1 MARRDQGPEAG
12 REVQGSKAY
21 FMDDLLREFLTET
34 SESLDTVDNQLVKF
48 EQEPNNAKILDNIFR
63 LVHTIKGTC
72 GFLGLPRLE
81 AIAHAGETLMGK
93 FRDGMPVTAEA
104 VTVILSS
111 IDRIKEILSGLEA
124 TEAEPEGN
132 DRDLIDKLEAM
143 VEQGMASM
151 SASAQPIAS
160 ASAQPI
166 ASGSAQPM
174 PANGSAPA
182 ADSPPLVPEAPA
194 AEAAPAA
201 KEATQGTLV
210 DQTLERP
217 LRPGE
222 VSLDEL
228 ERAFRETAIEAVAP
242 AAKPAAPAAAPVE
255 AKAAAKEHK
264 EPKEAKAAAKKSM
277 ADETVTEGDRIANQ
291 SIRVNVDTLEHLMTM
306 VSELV
311 LTRNQLLEISRR
323 NEDTEFKVPLQ
334 RLSNVTAELQE
345 GVMKTR
351 MQPIG
356 NAWQKLPRIVRDL
369 SSELGKQI
377 ELEMHGADTEL
388 DRQVLDLIKDP
399 LTHMVRNSADHGL
412 ETPAERLAAGKGE
425 QGTIRLSAYH
435 EGGHI
440 IICIADNG
448 RGLNTERI
456 KAKALA
462 NGLVSEAELEKM
474 SEAQVHKF
482 IFAPGFSTAAAVTSV
497 SGRGVG
503 MDVVRTNIDQ
513 IGGTIDIKSVAGE
526 GCSVTIKIP
535 LTLAIVSALIVEAA
549 GDRFAIPQLSVVELV
564 RARANSEHRIERI
577 KDTAVL
583 RLRNKLLP
591 LIHLKKLLKIDD
603 GSTSDPEN
611 GFIVVT
617 QVGSQTFGI
626 VVDGVFHTEEI
637 VVKPMS
643 TKLRHID
650 MFSGNTILGDGAV
663 IMIIDP
669 NGIAKTLGAAGSS
682 AHEMADEH
690 AAHHASSG
698 EQTTSLLVFR
708 AGSTQPK
715 AVPLGLVTR
724 LEELPADKI
733 EFSNGRYMV
742 QYREQLMPLVVM
754 EGVSIASQGA
764 QPILV
769 FADDGRSMG
778 LVVDEIIDIV
788 EERLNIEVGGSGQGI
803 LGSAVIKG
811 QATEVIDV
819 GHFLPMAFADW
830 FTRKEM
836 KPSMASQSVLLVD
849 DSAFFRNMLAPVLKA
864 AGYRV
869 RTAPTAQEGLAA
881 LRSQSFDVVLTDIE
895 MPDMNGFE
903 FAETIRSDHNLG
915 AMPIIGLSALV
926 SPAAIERGRQAGFHD
941 YVAKFDRPG
950 LIAALKEQTA
960 GAAGAAEFGRAA

>member
-1 MARRDQGPEAG
+1 MAAAKAATPEPAAPEA
-12 REVQGSKAY
+12 
-21 FMDDLLREFLTET
+21 
-34 SESLDTVDNQLVKF
+34 
-48 EQEPNNAKILDNIFR
+48 
-63 LVHTIKGTC
+63 
-72 GFLGLPRLE
+72 
-81 AIAHAGETLMGK
+81 
-93 FRDGMPVTAEA
+93 A
-104 VTVILSS
+104 VT
-111 IDRIKEILSGLEA
+111 
-124 TEAEPEGN
+124 EG
-132 DRDLIDKLEAM
+132 I
-143 VEQGMASM
+143 
-151 SASAQPIAS
+151 
-160 ASAQPI
+160 
-166 ASGSAQPM
+166 
-174 PANGSAPA
+174 
-182 ADSPPLVPEAPA
+182 LVP
-194 AEAAPAA
+194 
-201 KEATQGTLV
+201 
-210 DQTLERP
+210 QTLERP

-228 ERAFRETAIEAVAP
+228 ERAFRETAVEVAAPAPVAAAPAPAPQPEPKAEAKP
-242 AAKPAAPAAAPVE
+242 AAKPAAKKTVIEMDAPASDHDS
-255 AKAAAKEHK
+255 K
-264 EPKEAKAAAKKSM
+264 
-277 ADETVTEGDRIANQ
+277 IANQ

-311 LTRNQLLEISRR
+311 LTRNQLLEIVRR
-323 NEDTEFKVPLQ
+323 HEDSEFKVPLQ

-369 SSELGKQI
+369 SGELGKQI

-412 ETPAERLAAGKGE
+412 ETTADRGAAGKPE

-440 IICIADNG
+440 IICIADDG
-448 RGLNTERI
+448 RGLNTEAI

-462 NGLVSEAELEKM
+462 NGIVTEAEVEKM
-474 SEAQVHKF
+474 TEAQIHKF
-482 IFAPGFSTAAAVTSV
+482 IFAPGFSTAAKVTNV

-513 IGGTIDIKSVAGE
+513 IGGTIDVKSVPGE
-526 GCSVTIKIP
+526 GSSFTIKIP

-564 RARANSEHRIERI
+564 RARANSEYRIERI
-577 KDTAVL
+577 KDTPVL

-603 GSTSDPEN
+603 GSESDPAN

-643 TKLRHID
+643 TKLRHIS
-650 MFSGNTILGDGAV
+650 MFSGNTILGDGSV

-669 NGIAKTLGAAGSS
+669 NGIAHALGTSVTQQDIIDENEAMRAA
-682 AHEMADEH
+682 
-690 AAHHASSG
+690 SG
-698 EQTTSLLVFR
+698 DQMTSLLVFR
-708 AGSTQPK
+708 AGSDQPK
-715 AVPLGLVTR
+715 AVPLALVTR
-724 LEELPADKI
+724 LEEIDVAKI
-733 EFSNGRYMV
+733 ERSNGRYMV
-742 QYREQLMPLVVM
+742 QYRDQLMPLVEM
-754 EGVSIASQGA
+754 DGVVLRTSGA

-769 FADDGRSMG
+769 FADDGRAMG
-778 LVVDEIIDIV
+778 LVVDEIVDIV
-788 EERLNIEVGGSGQGI
+788 EERLNIEVASSRDGV

-811 QATEVIDV
+811 MATEVVDV

-830 FTRKEM
+830 FRRKEM
-836 KPSMASQSVLLVD
+836 KPSMHAQSVLLVD
-849 DSAFFRNMLAPVLKA
+849 DSSFFRNMLGPVLKA
-864 AGYRV
+864 AGYR
-869 RTAPTAQEGLAA
+869 PTVVASAQEA
-881 LRSQSFDVVLTDIE
+881 LGILRAGQQFDAILTDIE
-895 MPDMNGFE
+895 MPEMNGFE
-903 FAETIRSDHNLG
+903 FAEAVRGDSKVT
-915 AMPIIGLSALV
+915 ATPIIALSSMI

-960 GAAGAAEFGRAA
+960 ELHQAA

>member
-1 MARRDQGPEAG
+1 
-12 REVQGSKAY
+12 
-21 FMDDLLREFLTET
+21 MDDLLREFLTET
-34 SESLDTVDNQLVKF
+34 NESLDTVDNQLVRF
-48 EQEPNNAKILDNIFR
+48 EQDPNNAKILDNIFR

-81 AIAHAGETLMGK
+81 ALAHAAETLMGK
-93 FRDGMPVTAEA
+93 FRDGLPVTGEA
-104 VTVILSS
+104 VTLILTT
-111 IDRIKEILSGLEA
+111 IDRIKDILGKLEA
-124 TEAEPEGN
+124 TESEPEGV
-132 DRDLIDKLEAM
+132 DQDLIDELQEMA
-143 VEQGMASM
+143 ERGMAAM
-151 SASAQPIAS
+151 SASAASPMAS
-160 ASAQPI
+160 ASAP
-166 ASGSAQPM
+166 
-174 PANGSAPA
+174 APA
-182 ADSPPLVPEAPA
+182 PEVPAEPAPA
-194 AEAAPAA
+194 PARAAV
-201 KEATQGTLV
+201 EGTLV
-210 DQTLERP
+210 PQILERA

-222 VSLDEL
+222 VSLDDL
-228 ERAFRETAIEAVAP
+228 ERAFRETAIEVPSPSLVPAAQPEAVAP
-242 AAKPAAPAAAPVE
+242 KAPAKPVAAKAAETKPVETKSEAAKSAAAKPAA
-255 AKAAAKEHK
+255 
-264 EPKEAKAAAKKSM
+264 KKSAVEVEM
-277 ADETVTEGDRIANQ
+277 PEGDKVANQ

-323 NEDTEFKVPLQ
+323 HEDTEFKVPLQ
-334 RLSNVTAELQE
+334 RLSTVTAELQD

-369 SSELGKQI
+369 ASELGKQI

-412 ETPAERLAAGKGE
+412 ETPAERLQNGKPE
-425 QGTIRLSAYH
+425 LGTIRLSAYH

-440 IICIADNG
+440 VICIADNG

-456 KAKALA
+456 KAKALS
-462 NGLVSEAELEKM
+462 NGLVSEADLEKM
-474 SEAQVHKF
+474 SEAQIHKF
-482 IFAPGFSTAAAVTSV
+482 IFAPGFSTAATVTSV

-513 IGGTIDIKSVAGE
+513 IGGTIEIKSVAGE
-526 GCSVTIKIP
+526 GSSVTIKIP

-549 GDRFAIPQLSVVELV
+549 GDRFAIPQLAVVELV

-577 KDTAVL
+577 KDTPVL

-591 LIHLKKLLKIDD
+591 LLHLKKLLKIDD
-603 GSTSDPEN
+603 GSSSDPEN

-617 QVGSQTFGI
+617 QVGNETFGI

-643 TKLRHID
+643 TKLRHIG

-669 NGIAKTLGAAGSS
+669 NGIAQSLGTS
-682 AHEMADEH
+682 ASAQNQI
-690 AAHHASSG
+690 SG
-698 EQTTSLLVFR
+698 ENAAAVRAASAEQLTSLLVFR

-724 LEELPADKI
+724 LEEIAADKI
-733 EFSNGRYMV
+733 ELSNGRYMV
-742 QYREQLMPLVVM
+742 QYREQLMPLVLM
-754 EGVSIASQGA
+754 EGVDINTTGT

-769 FADDGRSMG
+769 FADDDRAMG

-788 EERLNIEVGGSGQGI
+788 EERLHIEVASSRDGV

-811 QATEVIDV
+811 LATEVIDV
-819 GHFLPMAFADW
+819 GHFLPMAFSDW
-830 FTRKEM
+830 FHRKEM
-836 KPSMASQSVLLVD
+836 RASSTAQSILLVD

-864 AGYRV
+864 AGYKVRV
-869 RTAPTAQEGLAA
+869 ATNAQEGLLA
-881 LRSQSFDVVLTDIE
+881 LRSGQEFDVILTDIE
-895 MPDMNGFE
+895 MPEMNGFE
-903 FAETIRSDHNLG
+903 FAETIKADQKL
-915 AMPIIGLSALV
+915 AATPIIALSSMV
-926 SPAAIERGRQAGFHD
+926 SPAAIERGRLAGFHD

-950 LIAALKEQTA
+950 LIAALKEQTTEMNK
-960 GAAGAAEFGRAA
+960 AA

>member
-1 MARRDQGPEAG
+1 
-12 REVQGSKAY
+12 
-21 FMDDLLREFLTET
+21 MDDLLREFLTET
-34 SESLDTVDNQLVKF
+34 GESLDTVDNQLVRF

-81 AIAHAGETLMGK
+81 ALAHAGETLMGK
-93 FRDGMPVTAEA
+93 FRDGMPVTSDA
-104 VTVILSS
+104 VSLILAS
-111 IDRIKEILSGLEA
+111 IDRIKEILAGLET
-124 TEAEPEGN
+124 TEAEPDGS
-132 DRDLIDKLEAM
+132 DQDLIVQLQEM
-143 VEQGMASM
+143 VERGMAAM
-151 SASAQPIAS
+151 SASAAPIAS
-160 ASAQPI
+160 ASA
-166 ASGSAQPM
+166 A
-174 PANGSAPA
+174 
-182 ADSPPLVPEAPA
+182 PEAPA
-194 AEAAPAA
+194 VV
-201 KEATQGTLV
+201 QGTLV
-210 DQTLERP
+210 PQTLERA

-228 ERAFRETAIEAVAP
+228 ERAFRETAIEVAP
-242 AAKPAAPAAAPVE
+242 PAPAPKQETAP
-255 AKAAAKEHK
+255 
-264 EPKEAKAAAKKSM
+264 AKK
-277 ADETVTEGDRIANQ
+277 AGPKKIITEETSESDRVANQ

-369 SSELGKQI
+369 SGELGKQI

-412 ETPAERLAAGKGE
+412 ETPAERAACGKPE

-448 RGLNTERI
+448 RGLNTQRI
-456 KAKALA
+456 KAKAVA
-462 NGLVSEAELEKM
+462 NGLVSEADLDKM
-474 SEAQVHKF
+474 TEAQIHKF
-482 IFAPGFSTAAAVTSV
+482 IFAPGFSTAASVTSV

-513 IGGTIDIKSVAGE
+513 IGGTIDVKSVAGE
-526 GCSVTIKIP
+526 GSSVTIKIP

-549 GDRFAIPQLSVVELV
+549 GDRFAIPQLAVVELV

-591 LIHLKKLLKIDD
+591 LMHLKKLLKIDD
-603 GSTSDPEN
+603 GSSSDPEN

-626 VVDGVFHTEEI
+626 VVDSVFHTEEI

-643 TKLRHID
+643 TKLRHIE

-669 NGIAKTLGAAGSS
+669 NGIAKALGAAGSA
-682 AHEMADEH
+682 AHEIAEDN
-690 AAHHASSG
+690 AASRASAA
-698 EQTTSLLVFR
+698 EQLTSLLVFR
-708 AGSTQPK
+708 AGTNQPK

-724 LEELPADKI
+724 LEEIAVDKI
-733 EFSNGRYMV
+733 ELSNGRYMV
-742 QYREQLMPLVVM
+742 QYRDQLMPLVQM
-754 EGVSIASQGA
+754 AGVSVQTSGS

-788 EERLNIEVGGSGQGI
+788 EERLNIEVAGTEDGI

-830 FTRKEM
+830 FSRKEM
-836 KPSMASQSVLLVD
+836 RPSASAQSVLLVD

-869 RTAPTAQEGLAA
+869 RVAPNAQEGLVA
-881 LRSQSFDVVLTDIE
+881 LRSGQAFDVVLTDIE
-895 MPDMNGFE
+895 MPDMDGFE
-903 FAETIRSDHNLG
+903 FAETIRADAHL
-915 AMPIIGLSALV
+915 ADMPIIALSSLV
-926 SPAAIERGRQAGFHD
+926 SAAAIERGRLAGFHD

-960 GAAGAAEFGRAA
+960 EISRAAA

>member
-1 MARRDQGPEAG
+1 
-12 REVQGSKAY
+12 
-21 FMDDLLREFLTET
+21 MDDLLREFLTET
-34 SESLDTVDNQLVKF
+34 NESLDTVDNQLVRF
-48 EQEPNNAKILDNIFR
+48 EQDPNNAKILDNIFR

-81 AIAHAGETLMGK
+81 ALAHAAETLMGK
-93 FRDGMPVTAEA
+93 FRDGMPVTGEA
-104 VTVILSS
+104 VTLILNT
-111 IDRIKEILSGLEA
+111 IDRIKDILGQLEA
-124 TEAEPEGN
+124 TEAEPEGV
-132 DRDLIDKLEAM
+132 DRDLIDALEQM
-143 VEQGMASM
+143 VEQGMAAM
-151 SASAQPIAS
+151 EA
-160 ASAQPI
+160 
-166 ASGSAQPM
+166 
-174 PANGSAPA
+174 PASAPA
-182 ADSPPLVPEAPA
+182 PV
-194 AEAAPAA
+194 AEAAQPAQA
-201 KEATQGTLV
+201 SGTLV
-210 DQTLERP
+210 VQTLERE

-228 ERAFRETAIEAVAP
+228 ERAFRETETEIASPPVAP
-242 AAKPAAPAAAPVE
+242 AEPQAPKAEAP
-255 AKAAAKEHK
+255 KAAA
-264 EPKEAKAAAKKSM
+264 AKPNAKRPVIENEM
-277 ADETVTEGDRIANQ
+277 TEGDKVANQ

-323 NEDTEFKVPLQ
+323 NEDSEFKVPLQ

-377 ELEMHGADTEL
+377 ELEMHGAETEL

-412 ETPAERLAAGKGE
+412 ESTADRVAAGKPE
-425 QGTIRLSAYH
+425 QGTIRVSAYH

-456 KAKALA
+456 KQKAVQ
-462 NGLVSEAELEKM
+462 NGLVTEADVEKM
-474 SEAQVHKF
+474 TEAQIHKF

-513 IGGTIDIKSVAGE
+513 IGGTIDVKSVPGE
-526 GCSVTIKIP
+526 GSSFTIKIP

-564 RARANSEHRIERI
+564 RARSNSDHRIERI
-577 KDTAVL
+577 KDTPVL

-591 LIHLKKLLKIDD
+591 LMHLKKLLKIDD
-603 GSTSDPEN
+603 GASIDPEN

-643 TKLRHID
+643 TKLRHIG

-669 NGIAKTLGAAGSS
+669 NGIAQSLGTAAATQS
-682 AHEMADEH
+682 EIADDN
-690 AAHHASSG
+690 AATRTSTDG
-698 EQTTSLLVFR
+698 QLTSLLVFR
-708 AGSTQPK
+708 SGSSQPK
-715 AVPLGLVTR
+715 AVPLALVTR
-724 LEELPADKI
+724 LEEIAVEKI
-733 EFSNGRYMV
+733 ELSNGRHMV
-742 QYREQLMPLVVM
+742 QYREQLMPLVEM
-754 EGVSIASQGA
+754 EGVAIRESGV

-769 FADDGRSMG
+769 FADDGRAMG

-788 EERLNIEVGGSGQGI
+788 EEHLSIEVASSREGV
-803 LGSAVIKG
+803 LGSAVVKG

-830 FTRKEM
+830 FSRKEM
-836 KPSMASQSVLLVD
+836 RLSSTAQTVLLVD

-869 RTAPTAQEGLAA
+869 TVAQNGQEGLAV
-881 LRSQSFDVVLTDIE
+881 LRSGNTFDVVLTDIE
-895 MPDMNGFE
+895 MPEMNGFE
-903 FAETIRSDHNLG
+903 FAEAIRADRKMES
-915 AMPIIGLSALV
+915 MPIIALSSVV

-960 GAAGAAEFGRAA
+960 DVKQAA

>member
-1 MARRDQGPEAG
+1 
-12 REVQGSKAY
+12 
-21 FMDDLLREFLTET
+21 MDDLLREFLTET
-34 SESLDTVDNQLVKF
+34 SESLDTVDNQLVRF

-81 AIAHAGETLMGK
+81 ALAHAGETLMGK

-104 VTVILSS
+104 VTLILNS
-111 IDRIKEILSGLEA
+111 IDRIKEILGGLEA

-132 DRDLIDKLEAM
+132 DQDLIVRLHELAERG
-143 VEQGMASM
+143 VAE
-151 SASAQPIAS
+151 SA
-160 ASAQPI
+160 
-166 ASGSAQPM
+166 
-174 PANGSAPA
+174 
-182 ADSPPLVPEAPA
+182 V
-194 AEAAPAA
+194 AAPAA
-201 KEATQGTLV
+201 PAPAQPVASKPVTEGKLSYQV
-210 DQTLERP
+210 LERE

-228 ERAFRETAIEAVAP
+228 ERAFRETATEVVP
-242 AAKPAAPAAAPVE
+242 PPQPKKAAPAEPKAAAPAS
-255 AKAAAKEHK
+255 AKAAVPKPAEVQSDQGASAQ
-264 EPKEAKAAAKKSM
+264 EPKSAAAKKAKTAIEVDTS
-277 ADETVTEGDRIANQ
+277 ESDRVANQ

-369 SSELGKQI
+369 SSELHKQI

-412 ETPAERLAAGKGE
+412 ETPAERAAAGKPE
-425 QGTIRLSAYH
+425 TGTIRLSAYH

-448 RGLNTERI
+448 RGLNTEKI
-456 KAKALA
+456 KAKALQ

-474 SEAQVHKF
+474 TEAQIHKF

-526 GCSVTIKIP
+526 GSSVTIKIP

-591 LIHLKKLLKIDD
+591 LMHLKKLLKIDD
-603 GSTSDPEN
+603 GSSTDPEN

-669 NGIAKTLGAAGSS
+669 NGIAKALGAAGNAS
-682 AHEMADEH
+682 HEIADEN
-690 AAHHASSG
+690 AAHRAGSA
-698 EQTTSLLVFR
+698 EQSTSLLVFR
-708 AGSTQPK
+708 AGSDQPK

-724 LEELPADKI
+724 LEEIAAEKI
-733 EFSNGRYMV
+733 ELSNGRSMV
-742 QYREQLMPLVVM
+742 QYREQLMPLVQM
-754 EGVSIASQGA
+754 SGVNIRTSGS

-788 EERLNIEVGGSGQGI
+788 EERLNIEVAGSDDGI

-836 KPSMASQSVLLVD
+836 RPSLNAQSVLYVD

-864 AGYRV
+864 AGYKVRV
-869 RTAPTAQEGLAA
+869 ASSAQEGLAA
-881 LRSQSFDVVLTDIE
+881 LRSGHSFDVVLTDIE
-895 MPDMNGFE
+895 MPDMNGYE
-903 FAETIRSDHNLG
+903 FAETIRADTHLNS
-915 AMPIIGLSALV
+915 MPIIAVSSLV

-960 GAAGAAEFGRAA
+960 DREAA